1 MVHSPAL
8 IGGGG
13 PSTMMGR
20 VKAAGWFLAAVACL
34 PALASAAQDLNLQ
47 DGYWD
52 TYVTIR
58 VQGGILPVPAIK
70 SSKCITRD
78 DPIPNS
84 TDSARLNCR
93 ILDKQITGNDV
104 SWRLECSDD
113 KGRLVGQ
120 GKITY
125 AGKTFDGGMD
135 MEVTQLKDN
144 RHVRLNYAMHG
155 ERVRACETAPN

>member
-1 MVHSPAL
+1 
-8 IGGGG
+8 
-13 PSTMMGR
+13 MMGR
-20 VKAAGWFLAAVACL
+20 LKAAGWFLAAVAWL
-34 PALASAAQDLNLQ
+34 PALASAAQGLNLD

-52 TYVTIR
+52 TYVTIH

-104 SWRLECSDD
+104 RWRLECSDE
-113 KGRLVGQ
+113 KGRMEGQ

-125 AGKTFDGGMD
+125 SGKTFDGAMN
-135 MEVTQLKDN
+135 MEVTHLKDN
-144 RHVRLNYAMHG
+144 RRVKLDYFMHG
-155 ERVRACETAPN
+155 ERVRACPTAPN

>member
-1 MVHSPAL
+1 MMT
-8 IGGGG
+8 GG
-13 PSTMMGR
+13 R
-20 VKAAGWFLAAVACL
+20 KAAGWVLAAMMWL
-34 PALASAAQDLNLQ
+34 PALASAAEELNLE

-58 VQGGILPVPAIK
+58 ARGGILPVPAIK

-84 TDSARLNCR
+84 THSASLNCR
-93 ILDKQITGNDV
+93 ILDKRITGNDV
-104 SWRLECSDD
+104 SWRLECADD
-113 KGRLVGQ
+113 KGHMEGQ

-135 MEVTQLKDN
+135 MEVTQLEDG
-144 RHVRLNYAMHG
+144 RHAKLNYVMRG
-155 ERVRACETAPN
+155 ERVRACDAAPAPQN

>member
-1 MVHSPAL
+1 MAAL
-8 IGGGG
+8 L
-13 PSTMMGR
+13 
-20 VKAAGWFLAAVACL
+20 WL
-34 PALASAAQDLNLQ
+34 PALASAAQPLNLD

-58 VQGGILPVPAIK
+58 VHGGVLPVPAIK

-84 TDSARLNCR
+84 TVSARLNCR
-93 ILDKQITGNDV
+93 IFDKQVAGNDV
-104 SWRLECSDD
+104 SWRLECADD
-113 KGRLVGQ
+113 KGRMDGQ

-135 MEVTQLKDN
+135 MEVTEIKGD
-144 RHVRLNYAMHG
+144 RHLELNYAMHG
-155 ERVRACETAPN
+155 ERVGACDAAAPQ

>member
-1 MVHSPAL
+1 MTK
-8 IGGGG
+8 GG
-13 PSTMMGR
+13 R
-20 VKAAGWFLAAVACL
+20 KVAGWVLAAAIGL
-34 PALASAAQDLNLQ
+34 PAAVSAAEALNLE

-70 SSKCITRD
+70 SSKCITHD

-84 TDSARLNCR
+84 TDSSHLSCR

-104 SWRLECSDD
+104 SWRLECADD
-113 KGRLVGQ
+113 KGRMEGH
-120 GKITY
+120 GRITY
-125 AGKTFDGGMD
+125 AGKTFEGGMD

-144 RHVRLNYAMHG
+144 RHIKLNYAMHG
-155 ERVRACETAPN
+155 ERVRACDGAPAP